1 MACQRPEAKSEE
13 GYCSPHF
20 CLFSQSGTLVRV
32 MGLGISSH
40 SFRVALPTSLKY
52 SWKLL
57 PRNRKMCF
65 IVIFQLLYLAP
76 PQHPKCMGLCVV
88 AVLWHFQIASLFEN
102 DKHESGWEIG
112 KM

>member
-40 SFRVALPTSLKY
+40 SFGVALPTSLKY
-52 SWKLL
+52 SWKRL

-76 PQHPKCMGLCVV
+76 PQHPKCMGLCIV
-88 AVLWHFQIASLFEN
+88 AVL
-102 DKHESGWEIG
+102 
-112 KM
+112 

>member
-1 MACQRPEAKSEE
+1 MACQRPEAESEQ
-13 GYCSPHF
+13 GYCSPYF
-20 CLFSQSGTLVRV
+20 CLFSPSGTLTRV
-32 MGLGISSH
+32 MGLDISSH

-65 IVIFQLLYLAP
+65 IVILKLVNLAVMINL
-76 PQHPKCMGLCVV
+76 HGILIVWV
-88 AVLWHFQIASLFEN
+88 SVLRLVKLFEN
-102 DKHESGWEIG
+102 DKRESGWEIG